1 MTTGSHKKYPE
12 KPYKR
17 VKLGKVLPKNI
28 TVASYFY
35 FKGSS
40 KPFCLQNNAFPVD
53 KPVISTYLGKSW

>member
-28 TVASYFY
+28 TMAIY
-35 FKGSS
+35 KGRSN
-40 KPFCLQNNAFPVD
+40 PFCVPNNAFPVIN
-53 KPVISTYLGKSW
+53 KLFRPN